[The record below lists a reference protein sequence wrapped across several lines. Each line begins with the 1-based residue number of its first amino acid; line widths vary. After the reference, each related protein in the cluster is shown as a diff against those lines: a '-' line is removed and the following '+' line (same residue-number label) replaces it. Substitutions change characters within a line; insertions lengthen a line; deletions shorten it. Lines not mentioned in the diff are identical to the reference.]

1 VCPTDDVVQTLTAQ
15 ARALTNATPWTP
27 GGDVTGTLTSLT
39 VTGTSGLWDLVDAN
53 GTAVTG
59 LPAGLSLTWEAED
72 NNTLTGPQSVTP
84 QAGATVVANW
94 TQR

>member
-1 VCPTDDVVQTLTAQ
+1 MA
-15 ARALTNATPWTP
+15 
-27 GGDVTGTLTSLT
+27 GTLTSLT

-53 GTAVTG
+53 GTALTG
-59 LPAGLSLTWEAED
+59 LPAGLTLTWNAED
-72 NNTLTGPQSVTP
+72 DNTLTGPQSVTP